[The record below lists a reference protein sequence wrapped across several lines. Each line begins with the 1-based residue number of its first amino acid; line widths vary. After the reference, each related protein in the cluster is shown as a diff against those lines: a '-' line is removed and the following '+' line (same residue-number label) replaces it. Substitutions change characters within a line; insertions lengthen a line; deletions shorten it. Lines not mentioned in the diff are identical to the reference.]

1 MVHRKHKRQLHFEA
15 LESMELLSGVGM
27 ALDHP
32 ASPQHASP
40 LAQVHRITNGSRT
53 EATLNLSGTV
63 QGTYRLV
70 RHGSAAA
77 FKGQG
82 NLSPVGN
89 VRLQGTVSLTS
100 ANSGKFVLNLGRRGK
115 INVSVLGVASQGAYT
130 YQITGGT
137 RTFRGDTGGGLAT
150 GTLSQGT
157 FTLILNPPI

>member
-1 MVHRKHKRQLHFEA
+1 M
-15 LESMELLSGVGM
+15 
-27 ALDHP
+27 
-32 ASPQHASP
+32 
-40 LAQVHRITNGSRT
+40 
-53 EATLNLSGTV
+53 

-100 ANSGKFVLNLGRRGK
+100 ANSGKFTLNLGRRGK
-115 INVSVLGVASQGAYT
+115 IKVSVLGQGIQGAYI

-137 RTFRGDTGGGLAT
+137 RRFRGDTGDGIAFGSLNPT
-150 GTLSQGT
+150 SSIQGT
-157 FTLILNPPI
+157 FSLDLNPLIVRT